1 MSATYRFTARPP
13 QVVARFG
20 TQVNE
25 ASKSVLAKA
34 IGDFATSQHFPRFL
48 VTLFPQPDEKL
59 SDELLVCTNWPRQ
72 LYEQYVRTGD
82 FAESGFVTHATAS
95 VLPIAGP
102 DILLPHRAG
111 YELRRIVRS
120 RSLEREK
127 MGFSVG
133 LTGCDTNAQRYA
145 LILSRDDRGPACDLV
160 PIAFGVMEIIH
171 LFASVRG
178 MTSFNRLSNREK
190 ECLAWAAAAGKS
202 SIETG
207 LILKLS
213 PHTVNGHVKS
223 AVRKLDVVN
232 RVQAIAKACRL
243 RII

>member
-1 MSATYRFTARPP
+1 M
-13 QVVARFG
+13 
-20 TQVNE
+20 
-25 ASKSVLAKA
+25 
-34 IGDFATSQHFPRFL
+34 
-48 VTLFPQPDEKL
+48 
-59 SDELLVCTNWPRQ
+59 
-72 LYEQYVRTGD
+72 RTGD
-82 FAESGFVTHATAS
+82 FTKSGFVTHGTAS

-102 DILLPHRAG
+102 DILLPHHAG
-111 YELRRIVRS
+111 DELRRIVKS

-145 LILSRDDRGPACDLV
+145 LIVSRADRGPTCDLV
-160 PIAFGVMEIIH
+160 PIAFGFLEIVH
-171 LFASVRG
+171 LFASARG
-178 MTSFNRLSNREK
+178 MTSPNKLSNREK
-190 ECLAWAAAAGKS
+190 ECLAWAAAGKS

-232 RVQAIAKACRL
+232 RMQAIAKACRL